1 MTDKNKATECGG
13 QNNKHLHF
21 KLNHNKT
28 NGTTAKPATQLERVL
43 LALLYHKS
51 LNCQEAEKTPVN
63 ARHLNSVIS
72 ELANC
77 HLLNIQREREKVNG
91 YCGKPCYLIRYSVCS
106 EEQLKAQQLV
116 EQWRT
121 KRDAPQIAWHKLRE
135 IPLSN
140 LLRTF

>member
-1 MTDKNKATECGG
+1 MTNKNKATEDGS
-13 QNNKHLHF
+13 QINKNLPI

-28 NGTTAKPATQLERVL
+28 AATTTKPATQQERVL
-43 LALLYHKS
+43 LALLHQQS
-51 LNCQEAEKTPVN
+51 LNCQEAEKAPVN

-72 ELANC
+72 ELSNC

-106 EEQLKAQQLV
+106 GEQLKAQQLI

-121 KRDAPQIAWHKLRE
+121 KRNAPQITWQKLRE